1 MNSNFV
7 KTVISNG
14 GSIQPITIPSDYT
27 AGTGLTNPS
36 IFIKDGNVHVNLRH
50 VQYTLWHNENQQKFP
65 NQWGPLAYLNPE
77 DDITLRTTNFECE
90 LDPNTLTVTANQ
102 KVDTSKLDVKP
113 IWEFIGL
120 EDARIVEWN
129 HKTYLCGV
137 RRDTKTDGEGRMELS
152 EIVDG
157 QEIARYR
164 IEPPTPT
171 YCEKNWMPITD
182 MPFHFVKWSNPT
194 EVVKVDLETLTSE
207 TVSLTEQTITFPR
220 DIRGG
225 SQVIPYG
232 DYRIALTHEVDLWH
246 NEQGQKDAQ
255 YYHRFIVWDKDWNIV
270 TASDE
275 FKFLAANI
283 EFSCGIAIH
292 EGNILIPF
300 GFQDTTAYLLTIPCT
315 WFNSEILKSN
325 DVVTHKTFNTPKLI
339 QEFVEN
345 TTDQH
350 ANFNLAEYY
359 FQRGHTA
366 SALSFYLRTAEY
378 GDNISLIYSALNKVG
393 KCLGQ
398 QGRRSASELTAY
410 LNAIRFQPTR
420 PEAYLYL
427 SYYYEFRKEWI
438 HAYTYACLALE
449 HSKRNSYF
457 EPDYVY
463 IFQKAVTAWWAGHA
477 AESRELFFML
487 ANNYADVMTEQYKNL
502 VQTNITSLGSGPDP
516 FLPYTALDYP
526 ELKHKFPGA
535 ETIKGNYAQT
545 YQDMFI
551 LTMLD
556 GKRNGTYLEIGAADP
571 FKGSNTALLE
581 QWGWQGASI
590 EILEHE
596 VEKFKQHRSNPIY
609 LQDATQIDYDSF
621 IENLELGN
629 TFDYLQVDC
638 EPPSTTFDILKMI
651 PLEKYK
657 FAVITFEH
665 DYYADIT
672 KLYRDESR
680 AYLESKGYE
689 LVVSNISPNDNCPY
703 EDWWVHPDLVD
714 RKIIDRVKDNSNTI
728 KHAKKFMLK

>member
-1 MNSNFV
+1 MNLNFV
-7 KTVISNG
+7 KQVIEAG
-14 GSIQPITIPSDYT
+14 GSLHPITIPSLHT
-27 AGTGLTNPS
+27 EGTGLTNPS
-36 IFIKDGNVHVNLRH
+36 IFVKDGKIQLNLRH
-50 VQYTLWHNENQQKFP
+50 VQYTLWHNENLQKFP

-90 LDPNTLTVTANQ
+90 LDPNTLNVTTNQ
-102 KVDTSKLDVKP
+102 KIDTSKLDTTPV
-113 IWEFIGL
+113 WEFIGL
-120 EDARIVEWN
+120 EDARIVEWDS
-129 HKTYLCGV
+129 KTYLCGV

-157 QEIARYR
+157 KEIARYR
-164 IEPPTPT
+164 IEPPTAT

-182 MPFHFVKWSNPT
+182 MPFHFVKWTNPT
-194 EVVKVDLETLTSE
+194 EVVKVDLETLTSQ
-207 TVSLTEQTITFPR
+207 TVSLTEQSITFPR

-232 DYRIALTHEVDLWH
+232 DYRIALTHEVDLWN
-246 NEQGQKDAQ
+246 NEQGQKDAH

-325 DVVTHKTFNTPKLI
+325 DVITHKTFNTPKLL

-366 SALSFYLRTAEY
+366 SALSFFLRVAEY
-378 GDNISLIYSALNKVG
+378 GDNSSLIYSALNKVG

-427 SYYYEFRKEWI
+427 SHYYEFRKEWI
-438 HAYTYACLALE
+438 YAYTYACLALE
-449 HSKRNSYF
+449 YNQNSYF

-487 ANNYADVMTEQYKNL
+487 ANNYADAMTEQYKNL

-516 FLPYTALDYP
+516 FLAYTALDYP
-526 ELKHKFPGA
+526 ALKHKFPGA

-551 LTMLD
+551 LIMLN

-581 QWGWQGASI
+581 QWGWRGASI

-596 VEKFKQHRSNPIY
+596 VEKFKQQRSNPIY

-629 TFDYLQVDC
+629 TIDYLQVDC